1 LPFEAQFWLFL
12 AFFAG
17 FAVKVPMFPF
27 HTWLPYA
34 HGQAPTVGSVIL
46 AAVLLKMGTYGFLRF
61 NFPMMPD
68 ATVYFVPL
76 VAVLSL
82 IMIVYGSLVAFAQS
96 DIKQVVAYSS
106 IAHMGEVILG
116 LFALNVEGL
125 SGSVFLMISHG
136 IVSGGLFLLVGVIY
150 ERLHTKE
157 MSEFGGIAKVMP
169 KFATIFAIMAM
180 ASVGLPLTI
189 GFVGEFLSL
198 LAFYKTS
205 PWMTAIA
212 GLSIIFG
219 AVYTLNIVRRTFFG
233 QIVSEKVAGLKDLT
247 KRELAALV
255 PLAALVIIL
264 GVYPKPILQ
273 AAESS
278 STNLLA
284 WMLKKASPDNKL
296 NILQKNI
303 PNNQGAA
310 Q

>member
-1 LPFEAQFWLFL
+1 
-12 AFFAG
+12 
-17 FAVKVPMFPF
+17 
-27 HTWLPYA
+27 
-34 HGQAPTVGSVIL
+34 
-46 AAVLLKMGTYGFLRF
+46 
-61 NFPMMPD
+61 
-68 ATVYFVPL
+68 
-76 VAVLSL
+76 
-82 IMIVYGSLVAFAQS
+82 MIVYGSLVAFAQS

-106 IAHMGEVILG
+106 IAHMGVVILG

-219 AVYTLNIVRRTFFG
+219 AVYTLHILRRTFFG
-233 QIVSEKVAGLKDLT
+233 EVVSEKVAGLKDLT

-303 PNNQGAA
+303 PNNQGVA